1 MKQNSKCKRV
11 LAGALII
18 SILCAATAMPISAS
32 DVSSKDELRGV
43 YAARYQGL
51 SRLGAE
57 LSISSGSAT
66 CTGTATTVSGYTCD
80 VTLRLQRYTNSKWK
94 NVKTWTL
101 SGKTNRFNETYY
113 VTSGYEYRLEITA
126 DVYHSGGTLVDTA
139 TVYSNQ
145 VNY

>member
-1 MKQNSKCKRV
+1 MKQNRKCKRM
-11 LAGALII
+11 LAGALAM
-18 SILCAATAMPISAS
+18 SVLCAATVLPISAS
-32 DVSSKDELRGV
+32 DVSSKDELHGM
-43 YAARYQGL
+43 YSARYQGL
-51 SRLGAE
+51 SRLGAD

-80 VTLRLQRYTNSKWK
+80 ATLRLQRYTNSKWK

-101 SGKTNRFNETYY
+101 SGKTNRFSETYY

-126 DVYHSGGTLVDTA
+126 DVYNSSGTLVDTA